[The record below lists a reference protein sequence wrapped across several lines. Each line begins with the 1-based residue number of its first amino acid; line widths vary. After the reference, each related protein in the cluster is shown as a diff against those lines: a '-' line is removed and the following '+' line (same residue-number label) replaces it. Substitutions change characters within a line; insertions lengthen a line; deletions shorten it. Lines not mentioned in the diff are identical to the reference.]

1 MVKLIAVFLFTIVG
15 YGCTQTNNKVI
26 ESNNINAE
34 VDEQSIDTLNKH
46 KHSVDMIYSGG
57 EDFVRDMIEDTIAYY
72 KSQETFLIH
81 ERGGFSPLTIKGF
94 VVDRQK
100 FVAATALG
108 QYLVLYK
115 FIDTAYIRIFYNDNA
130 GMNPLNVKVKFMD
143 INFDGYNDILIA
155 DTQGVWGNEFSTTFL
170 YDKESQTFKRAPFL
184 DLRNLTLDKK
194 NKFLRTHS
202 YRGSAW
208 ARDKSIYRFVND
220 TVELTGEAWYIP
232 HESNHDDSLATL
244 KVYLYQNGV
253 AKDSTVQK
261 AKNAWELYL
270 KALWDNS
277 KDYD

>member
-1 MVKLIAVFLFTIVG
+1 MVKLIAVFLFTIVV

-26 ESNNINAE
+26 ESNNINAV

-46 KHSVDMIYSGG
+46 SVDMIYNRGN
-57 EDFVRDMIEDTIAYY
+57 DFVRDMIEDTIAYY

-81 ERGGFSPLTIKGF
+81 EREGFSPLTIKGF

-115 FIDTAYIRIFYNDNA
+115 FIDTAYTRIFYNDNA

-143 INFDGYNDILIA
+143 INFDGYTDILIG
-155 DTQGVWGNEFSTTFL
+155 DTQGAWGNEFSTTFL
-170 YDKESQTFKRAPFL
+170 YDKSLQTYKRTPFL

-194 NKFLRTHS
+194 HHLLRTHS
-202 YRGSAW
+202 YRGAAW
-208 ARDKSIYRFVND
+208 SRDKSIYMLVND

-261 AKNAWELYL
+261 TKNAWELYL
-270 KALWDNS
+270 KTLWDNS